1 MDVIYLD
8 NAATT
13 RVSEG
18 CARAAMHVM
27 TEVWGNPSSRHCMG
41 LDAEDILRDARKTV
55 ASELGAREDEIFFTS
70 GGTEANNL
78 AVMGGARGRGRP
90 GSRVIISSV
99 EHPSVDQA
107 AAQLEAEGFE
117 VVRICPR
124 EGNVRVEDVTE
135 ALTDNTV
142 LVSMMLVNNELG
154 TVLPIAQIS
163 RLLRRNRSRALLH
176 CDAVQ
181 AFGRL
186 PVNVS
191 ALGCDLLTV
200 SGHKI
205 HAPKGVGALYCR
217 KEIQRNIRAVAHG
230 GSQQDKLRPGTEPLS
245 NIAALAQAVK
255 ELPRSQSQRIDH
267 IASLNALARRELS
280 SREGIIINS
289 PEDGAPHILSIAT
302 GCIKSETLLN
312 FLSSRGI
319 CVSSGSAC
327 SKGKKSRVLGQFG
340 LSDHVADSTIRI
352 SFTDTSSEAEVMAL
366 CAALDEAMASL
377 ARFRKQ

>member
-18 CARAAMHVM
+18 CARVAMHVM
-27 TEVWGNPSSRHCMG
+27 TEVWGNPSSRHRMG

-78 AVMGGARGRGRP
+78 ALLGGTRGRGRA
-90 GSRVIISSV
+90 GSRVVISSV

-117 VVRICPR
+117 VVRVAPR
-124 EGNVRVEDVTE
+124 DGHLHVEDIAEV
-135 ALTDNTV
+135 LTDSTV
-142 LVSMMLVNNELG
+142 LVSVMLVNNELG
-154 TVLPIAQIS
+154 SVFPVAQIS
-163 RLLRRNRSRALLH
+163 RLLRRNKSRALLH

-186 PVNVS
+186 PVNVT

-217 KEIQRNIRAVAHG
+217 KEIQRNVRSVAYG
-230 GSQQDKLRPGTEPLS
+230 GSQQDKLRPGTEPLP
-245 NIAALAQAVK
+245 NIAALAQAVR
-255 ELPRSQSQRIDH
+255 ELPRSQAQRIEP
-267 IASLNALARRELS
+267 IASLNAFARRELS
-280 SREGIIINS
+280 GREGIIINS
-289 PEDGAPHILSIAT
+289 PEDGAPHILSIST
-302 GCIKSETLLN
+302 GCIKSETMLN

-327 SKGKKSRVLGQFG
+327 SKGKKSRVLTEFG
-340 LSDHVADSTIRI
+340 LSDHIADSTLRI
-352 SFTDTSSEAEVMAL
+352 SFTDTSTEDDILAL
-366 CAALDEAMASL
+366 CAALDEGLATL
-377 ARFRKQ
+377 ARFRK

>member
-1 MDVIYLD
+1 MDMIYLD

-18 CARAAMHVM
+18 CARAAVRVM
-27 TEVWGNPSSRHCMG
+27 TEVWGNPSSRHRMG
-41 LDAEDILRDARKTV
+41 MDAEDILRDARKVV
-55 ASELGAREDEIFFTS
+55 ASELGARDDEIFFTS

-78 AVMGGARGRGRP
+78 AVLGGARGRGRA
-90 GSRVIISSV
+90 GSRVIISAV

-117 VVRICPR
+117 VVRIAPRDGNICPD
-124 EGNVRVEDVTE
+124 DVDA
-135 ALTDNTV
+135 ALTDSTV

-163 RLLRRNRSRALLH
+163 RLLKRNKSRALLH

-181 AFGRL
+181 GFGRL
-186 PVNVS
+186 PVNVT

-205 HAPKGVGALYCR
+205 HAPKGIGALYCR
-217 KEIQRNIRAVAHG
+217 KEVQRNLRPILYG
-230 GSQQDKLRPGTEPLS
+230 GSQQDKYRPGTEPLP
-245 NIAALAQAVK
+245 NIAALAQAVR
-255 ELPRSQSQRIDH
+255 ELPRSGSQRIEPV
-267 IASLNALARRELS
+267 AALNALARERLAEL
-280 SREGIIINS
+280 EGITINS
-289 PEDGAPHILSIAT
+289 PADGAPHILSIAT

-312 FLSSRGI
+312 FLSSKGI

-327 SKGKKSRVLGQFG
+327 SKGKKSRVLSQFG
-340 LSDHVADSTIRI
+340 LPDHIADSTLRI
-352 SFTDTSSEAEVMAL
+352 SFSDDNKPEDVLAL
-366 CAALDEAMASL
+366 CDALREALNSL
-377 ARFRKQ
+377 ARFRK

>member
-18 CARAAMHVM
+18 CARAAVRVM
-27 TEVWGNPSSRHCMG
+27 TEVWGNPSSRHRMG
-41 LDAEDILRDARKTV
+41 MEAEDVLRDARKTV

-78 AVMGGARGRGRP
+78 AVLGGARGRGRA
-90 GSRVIISSV
+90 GWRVIISSV

-117 VVRICPR
+117 VVRIAPR
-124 EGNVRVEDVTE
+124 DGNIRVEDVAE
-135 ALTDNTV
+135 ALTANTA
-142 LVSMMLVNNELG
+142 LVSMMLVNNEMG
-154 TVLPIAQIS
+154 TILPVAQIS
-163 RLLRRNRSRALLH
+163 RLLKRNKSRALLH

-181 AFGRL
+181 GFGRL
-186 PVNVS
+186 PVNVTS
-191 ALGCDLLTV
+191 LGCDMLTL

-217 KEIQRNIRAVAHG
+217 KDIQRSVRAILYG
-230 GSQQDKLRPGTEPLS
+230 GSQQEKYRPGTEPLP
-245 NIAALAQAVK
+245 NIAALAQAIR
-255 ELPRSQSQRIDH
+255 ELPSTPAQRTGK
-267 IASLNALARRELS
+267 IAALNALARQELAK
-280 SREGIIINS
+280 RDEIIIHS

-312 FLSSRGI
+312 FLSSKGI

-340 LSDHVADSTIRI
+340 LPDHIADSTLRI
-352 SFTDTSSEAEVMAL
+352 SFSDDNIPEDVLAL
-366 CAALDEAMASL
+366 CAALDEALGTL
-377 ARFRKQ
+377 ARFK